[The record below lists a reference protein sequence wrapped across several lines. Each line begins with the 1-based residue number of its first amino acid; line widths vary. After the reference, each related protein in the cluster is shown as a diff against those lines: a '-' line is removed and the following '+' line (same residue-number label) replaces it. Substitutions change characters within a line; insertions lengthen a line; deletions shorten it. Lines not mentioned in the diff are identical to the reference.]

1 MPDPTWTYSGDPADS
16 DLDHVRFL
24 IGDTNENEQKLQDAE
39 VQFAIDSAA
48 NVYVASANCARA
60 IAGRFASRVDERFES
75 IESRFSQA
83 AKGYYDLALR
93 LDQQAKRK
101 SGMGPPLAGG
111 ISVNDMAAA
120 DNDQDR
126 VRPKVRRDQFGN
138 PPETNR

>member
-1 MPDPTWTYSGDPADS
+1 MPTWSYSGDPSNS

-24 IGDTNENEQKLQDAE
+24 IGDTDANDQKLQDAE
-39 VQFAIDSAA
+39 IQFAIDSTATSEAA
-48 NVYVASANCARA
+48 AANCARA
-60 IAGRFASRVDERFES
+60 IAGRFASQVDERFETIS
-75 IESRFSQA
+75 YRFSQA
-83 AKGYYDLALR
+83 SKGYYDLAAR

-111 ISVNDMAAA
+111 ISVNDMAVA